1 MMNKI
6 DKSEACRT
14 IANHI
19 YIAYPMYSCGG
30 NEIMILA
37 DNLDE
42 AKEKA
47 SKFYDLSRITV
58 KKLFPTEDP
67 QIYII

>member
-1 MMNKI
+1 MMNEI
-6 DKSEACRT
+6 DKSKAYRT

-19 YIAYPMYSCGG
+19 YIAYPRYSCGG

-37 DNLDE
+37 DNIDE

-47 SKFYDLSRITV
+47 SKFYDLNLITV

-67 QIYII
+67 QIYRI